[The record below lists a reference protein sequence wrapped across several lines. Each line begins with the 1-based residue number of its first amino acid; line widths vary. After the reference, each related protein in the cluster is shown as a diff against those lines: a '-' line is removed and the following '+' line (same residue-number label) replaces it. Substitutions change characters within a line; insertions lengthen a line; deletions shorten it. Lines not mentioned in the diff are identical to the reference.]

1 MISFRPIGLIA
12 ARDFWAI
19 VQTKSFLIGIAAFVF
34 VAAVMPGMV
43 FIGFLKADYRVAVLD
58 ATGIYA
64 AELTRRIQDPEH
76 FHFEEIRP
84 ENNLDAQREDLLQR
98 VRQKEFFALIEI
110 TPHAHGEESFSL
122 SRVSLADKTPADQ
135 MQNALHQFIRER
147 RAARLGISGDQLRQL
162 DHPMAF
168 QNRRIM
174 SGQITMAKPEDTF
187 RDYLLPSVLIFALY
201 GLISFQ
207 SERLLTA
214 LLEEKMKRLVEVL
227 LTRVTMYELLLGK
240 MLGIL
245 YVGTMLFLGVS
256 VLLIGVAYTQDLMH
270 YFTVKSFL
278 SFVLF
283 YITGYALYATFY
295 AIIGVSCTS
304 NKDAENF
311 SIPLRMLLILPLLIS
326 VYVTTHPSSPV
337 ALFFAYFP
345 LTAPFVMINRLTV
358 SEVAAWELALA
369 ALSILFAAGLGIW
382 ASVKVFQA
390 SIIAQGRSLTL
401 RDIVGAIRSRPFSV
415 QP

>member
-1 MISFRPIGLIA
+1 MISFRHIGLIA
-12 ARDFWAI
+12 GRDFWAI
-19 VQTKSFLIGIAAFVF
+19 VQTKSFLIGIAAFIF
-34 VAAVMPGMV
+34 VAATMPGMV
-43 FIGFLKADYRVAVLD
+43 FIGLLKADYRIAVLD
-58 ATGIYA
+58 PTGLYA
-64 AELTRRIQDPEH
+64 PELTRRIQDTKH
-76 FHFEEIRP
+76 FQFVDIRP
-84 ENNLDAQREDLLQR
+84 EAALDAQRESLLKR
-98 VRQKEFFALIEI
+98 VREKEFFALIEI
-110 TPHAHGEESFSL
+110 IPQAEGEESFSF

-135 MQNALHQFIRER
+135 VQNALHQFTRER
-147 RAARLGISGDQLRQL
+147 RAARLGISAGQLRQL
-162 DHPMAF
+162 DHPMVF

-174 SGQITMAKPEDTF
+174 SGQTKTAKPEDYV

-214 LLEEKMKRLVEVL
+214 LLEEKLKRLIEVL

-245 YVGTMLFLGVS
+245 YVGGMLFLGVS
-256 VLLIGVAYTQDLMH
+256 ALLISAAFLLDLMH
-270 YFTVKSFL
+270 YFTLKSFL
-278 SFVLF
+278 SFTLF

-304 NKDAENF
+304 TKDAENL
-311 SIPLRMLLILPLLIS
+311 SIPLRMLLVLPLLIS
-326 VYVTTHPSSPV
+326 VYVTTHPSSAA

-369 ALSILFAAGLGIW
+369 SLSILLAAGAGIW

-401 RDIVGAIRSRPFSV
+401 RDIVRAIRGRSV
-415 QP
+415 SAQA